1 MLSIRKPL
9 AALLP
14 VALLA
19 APAAVRALPFG
30 MGPVLGAESAD
41 ADIDGHGET
50 DGRFGL
56 ALGLRAEFGVK
67 DPWSLLIEPQYV
79 QKGSRFDAFG
89 LEAKGE
95 LDYLEIPVL
104 AKFEIWEIRNMWTH
118 FYAFAGPSL
127 GINLKAEGRLVNFTD
142 FAADFEKQT
151 AKLSFS
157 GDIGLGVAY
166 EMRHLVFLNADV
178 RYSHGFTDALD
189 KQVGDIGSWYSRDVR
204 LLLGLIFQFSE

>member
-30 MGPVLGAESAD
+30 VGPVLGIESAD
-41 ADIDGHGET
+41 ASIDEHDKT
-50 DGRFGL
+50 DGRTGL
-56 ALGLRAEFGVK
+56 AAGLRAEIGIS
-67 DPWSLLIEPQYV
+67 DPWSLRIEPQYV
-79 QKGSRFDAFG
+79 QKGSRFEAFG
-89 LEAKGE
+89 EDAKGE

-104 AKFEIWEIRNMWTH
+104 AKFEIWEIRNMFAH
-118 FYAFAGPSL
+118 FYAYAGPSL

-142 FAADFEKQT
+142 FPSDYKKQA
-151 AKLSFS
+151 AKLAFS
-157 GDIGLGVAY
+157 GDIGLGAAY
-166 EMRHLVFLNADV
+166 EARHRILLDADI

-189 KQVGDIGSWYSRDVR
+189 KEVGDIGSWRSRDVR
-204 LLLGLIFQFSE
+204 LLVGLIFQLSE